1 MSDLVSKKID
11 KSAHKKD
18 CAHDVANIFSV
29 LNKNFPNLY
38 VVLSTMYST
47 DTPGFIHIKWNDDLR
62 SIVNFLKENVH
73 FAADKIANVPLS

>member
-1 MSDLVSKKID
+1 
-11 KSAHKKD
+11 
-18 CAHDVANIFSV
+18 
-29 LNKNFPNLY
+29 
-38 VVLSTMYST
+38 MYST